1 MQKILFLDI
10 ETDKLDAEKIHVVV
24 CKDGQTET
32 LNYFTKA
39 NIFNKFILN
48 YDILVGHNIV
58 SFDAPVLNK
67 LWNSCIPISK
77 IVDTFLLSALFNP
90 DREGKHSLAAWG
102 KRLNLDKIEYLDF
115 SEFNSKMLEYCINDV
130 EITYKLYHYLMDI
143 EKRDFSDKSIRL
155 EHKIRHVLN
164 KQERHGFYL
173 DVEKAHKLMM
183 EVSTEAKTIEDN
195 LLTKVP
201 LRVKFIKDVKIKIKK
216 DGTRSNVGLKK
227 YDTNL
232 IVGDFCAIEFE
243 KFNLAS
249 PKQIIERLDQY
260 GWKPVEFTPK
270 GSPKI
275 SERNLQ
281 TISSSAPEEIK
292 RLAEWKMLK
301 TRAKTIE
308 SWLDVVDKE
317 NRVHGKVITMGA
329 VTGRMVHSE
338 PNMANIIANNKPYGE
353 ECRSCWTVPSEEY
366 VLVGMDAKGL
376 ELRML
381 ANYMNDEEYIHEVV
395 EGDPH
400 TYNQKLAGLPT
411 RTSAKTFIYAF
422 IYGAGDRKIGSV
434 VNGSAE
440 QGKKLREKFLTS
452 IPKLDS
458 LVKNVQ
464 KFATRGYIRGIDGRR
479 IMIRHPHAALN
490 TLLQG
495 GGAVCCK
502 QWSIFIDEEIR
513 KRKLRAYLVNTIH
526 DEQQYEVHE
535 DDAQELVSLADPC
548 IARVSPYFSMKV
560 PLNADAKIGVTWA
573 QTH

>member
-1 MQKILFLDI
+1 
-10 ETDKLDAEKIHVVV
+10 
-24 CKDGQTET
+24 
-32 LNYFTKA
+32 
-39 NIFNKFILN
+39 
-48 YDILVGHNIV
+48 
-58 SFDAPVLNK
+58 
-67 LWNSCIPISK
+67 
-77 IVDTFLLSALFNP
+77 LLSALVNP

-102 KRLNLDKIEYLDF
+102 KRLDLEKIEYLDF
-115 SEFNSKMLEYCINDV
+115 SEFNSEMLKYCINDV

-143 EKRDFSDKSIRL
+143 ERRDFSDKSIRL

-183 EVSTEAKTIEDN
+183 EVVTEAKNIEDN
-195 LLTKVP
+195 ILSKVP
-201 LRVKFIKDVKIKIKK
+201 LRVKFIKEVKIKIKK

-249 PKQIIERLDQY
+249 PKQIIERLNQY

-275 SERNLQ
+275 SEKNLQ

-308 SWLDVVDKE
+308 SWISVVDKD
-317 NRVHGKVITMGA
+317 NRVHGRVITMGA

-353 ECRSCWTVPSEEY
+353 ECRSCWTVSNNEY

-381 ANYMNDEEYIHEVV
+381 ANYMNDESYIYEVV

-411 RTSAKTFIYAF
+411 RTAAKTFIYAF
-422 IYGAGDRKIGSV
+422 IYGAGDRKIGSII
-434 VNGSAE
+434 NGSAE
-440 QGKKLREKFLTS
+440 QGKRLREKFLTS

-464 KFATRGYIRGIDGRR
+464 KLATRGYIRGIDGRR
-479 IMIRHPHAALN
+479 MMIRHPHAALN

-495 GGAVCCK
+495 GGAICCK
-502 QWSIFIDEEIR
+502 QWAIFLDEEIR
-513 KRKLRAYLVNTIH
+513 NRKLRAYLVNTIH
-526 DEQQYEVHE
+526 DEQQYEVHK
-535 DDAQELVSLADPC
+535 DDADELVNLADPC